1 MRPCNRYILIKP
13 IVEKEKEETTI
24 LVPDNF
30 KVKKSSFI
38 RAEVLDWADD
48 VNISLHENAV
58 IIINSGMIEKID
70 INDEIHHL
78 ILENYVLGQF

>member
-13 IVEKEKEETTI
+13 LVEKEKEETTV

-30 KVKKSSFI
+30 RAKKSSFI
-38 RAEVLDWADD
+38 KAKVIDWAED

-58 IIINSGMIEKID
+58 IVINSGMIEEID
-70 INDEIHHL
+70 INDEKHHL